1 MQPEA
6 IVLFQGDSITD
17 AARDRTCPAD
27 LGHGFAALAATALRS
42 RRPDLTVLNRGVA
55 GNRIGDLRDRWEADT
70 LAHRPAL
77 LTVLIGVNDTWHYY
91 EGGPHSPVEVWE
103 EEYRGL
109 LARLHGHCAPRLVL
123 IEPFLVP
130 VTPEQWTWRGDLDPR
145 IHAVRRLA
153 AEHDALLLAA
163 DGLLNQAARAA
174 GRPTLIAADGV
185 HPTALG
191 HRLLAEAW
199 LRLVDDAVGG

>member
-1 MQPEA
+1 MQSDA

-17 AARDRTCPAD
+17 AARDRSRPAD
-27 LGHGFAALAATALRS
+27 LGHGYAALAAAALRA

-55 GNRIGDLRDRWEADT
+55 GNRIGDLRDRWDADT

-77 LTVLIGVNDTWHYY
+77 LSVLIGVNDTWHHCQ
-91 EGGPHSPVEVWE
+91 GGPHSPVEDWE
-103 EEYRGL
+103 EEYRQL
-109 LARLHGHCAPRLVL
+109 LVRVHGHCAPRLVL

-130 VTPEQWTWRGDLDPR
+130 VTPDQWAWRVDLDPR

-153 AEHDALLLAA
+153 AEHGALLLAA

-174 GRPTLIAADGV
+174 GRPGLVAADGV
-185 HPTALG
+185 HPTDLG
-191 HRLLAEAW
+191 HRLLADAW
-199 LRLVDDAVGG
+199 LRLVRDAVGG